1 MRIVF
6 MGTPDFAV
14 PTLSGLAAHG
24 HEILA
29 VYCRPPRP
37 AGRGKRPRPCAVQ
50 VAAGDLEIP
59 VRCPDRFS
67 VQEQEHFGDL
77 NANVA
82 VVVAY
87 GLILPKA
94 LLHATE
100 QGCINV
106 HPSLLPRWRGAAP
119 VNRAIMAGD
128 PVTGI
133 SIMRIGDGIDS
144 GPVFCQKEIPIR
156 ARDTADTLRDR
167 LAREGAAL
175 LCDILPRIATLA
187 PIDQDDS
194 VAVYAPKI
202 TKSETCIDWSRPGP
216 EVDRMIRGLS
226 SSPGAWT
233 RVGTERIRVL
243 HSELVTGIPG
253 DDTACPGTVLDDQL
267 AIRCG
272 TGAVRLLSLQ
282 RGGRKVLGVRE
293 FCRGFPVPKGSRL

>member
-6 MGTPDFAV
+6 MGTPEFAV
-14 PTLSGLAAHG
+14 PTLAGLAAHG

-37 AGRGKRPRPCAVQ
+37 AGRGKKPRPCAVQ

-67 VQEQEHFGDL
+67 GQEQEDFGNLGAD
-77 NANVA
+77 VA

-94 LLHATE
+94 VLDAPEL
-100 QGCINV
+100 GCINV

-144 GPVFCQKEIPIR
+144 GPVFCQKEIMIG
-156 ARDTADTLRDR
+156 ARDTADTLSDR
-167 LAREGAAL
+167 LAREGADL
-175 LCDILPRIATLA
+175 LCEILPRLATLA
-187 PIDQDDS
+187 PVDQDDS

-202 TKSETCIDWSRPGP
+202 SKSETRIDWARPGP

-233 RVGTERIRVL
+233 RVGTERVRVL

-253 DDTACPGTVLDDQL
+253 DDTARPGTVLDDQL
-267 AIRCG
+267 TLRCG

-282 RGGRKVLGVRE
+282 RGGRKVLGARE
-293 FCRGFPVPKGSRL
+293 FCRGFSVPKGLRL